1 VDTEFVTVVN
11 SLLSAHGESK
21 VLPRTKNY
29 KGGIVSDI
37 HSENRLLISR
47 HQQQDRN
54 LFGYI
59 KKSPATLCLALFLI
73 SGFAYADDNALVREA
88 NAALAQKDYSGAF
101 SKFSVLAERGNAIAQ
116 FDLGAF
122 YLNGQGVQRD
132 EKQAYEWFTKSAAQG
147 NATALQV
154 INKAAAKGNENA
166 KAALNKLQQ
175 QTATPPAQAQAPVQP
190 ATPVA
195 ADNQTLWAEAN
206 TALAQKD
213 YNTAFPKF
221 LTLAEQGNAMAQFNV
236 GAFYFNGLGVQKDEK
251 LAYDWFGKS
260 QGNPRAEQVMKSAE
274 TKREE
279 AAKKT
284 REAQEQAAAAAAR
297 KTEVKAK
304 EPVFRDTTSAKTT
317 TASSRARSRRS
328 DESSAPDFSVG
339 VSLGQTGKMVGV
351 KNSSSIGLLAGYKF
365 NSSFGVEVAYNSL
378 YRNAN
383 ADGLVAAMSLGTTG
397 TYDLTS
403 ISAAGQYTYGLS
415 SNLSLLGNLG
425 FHSSSYKI
433 KSSASGTLTG
443 SSSGLLLGLK
453 VQYDLSKNLGIRG
466 GFDTYTESGG
476 ITGNLTEVGMSV
488 VTKF

>member
-1 VDTEFVTVVN
+1 
-11 SLLSAHGESK
+11 LLSAPGESK
-21 VLPRTKNY
+21 ELLRTKNY
-29 KGGIVSDI
+29 KGGIVSDT
-37 HSENRLLISR
+37 HSENRFLISR
-47 HQQQDRN
+47 RQQQDRN
-54 LFGYI
+54 LFSNI
-59 KKSPATLCLALFLI
+59 KKSPATLCLALLLI
-73 SGFAYADDNALVREA
+73 SGFAHADDNALVREA

-175 QTATPPAQAQAPVQP
+175 QTASPPAQAQAPAQP
-190 ATPVA
+190 ATPVV
-195 ADNQTLWAEAN
+195 ADNQTLWVEAN
-206 TALAQKD
+206 AALAQKD
-213 YNTAFPKF
+213 YKTAFPKF
-221 LTLAEQGNAMAQFNV
+221 LTLAQQGNAMAQFNV

-260 QGNPRAEQVMKSAE
+260 AAQGNVRAEQVMKSAE

-279 AAKKT
+279 TAKKT
-284 REAQEQAAAAAAR
+284 REAQAQAAAAAAS
-297 KTEVKAK
+297 KPEVKAQ
-304 EPVFRDTTSAKTT
+304 EPVFRDITSTKTA
-317 TASSRARSRRS
+317 TAPSHARSKRS
-328 DESSAPDFSVG
+328 DESSAPKFSVG
-339 VSLGQTGKMVGV
+339 LSLGQTGKMTGV
-351 KNSSSIGLLAGYKF
+351 NNSSSIGLLAGYKF

-383 ADGLVAAMSLGTTG
+383 ADGLVAALYPGTTG

-403 ISAAGQYTYGLS
+403 LSAAGQYTYGLS
-415 SNLSLLGNLG
+415 SNVSLLGNLG
-425 FHSSSYKI
+425 FHTSSYKV
-433 KSSASGTLTG
+433 KSSANGSWTG

>member
-1 VDTEFVTVVN
+1 
-11 SLLSAHGESK
+11 
-21 VLPRTKNY
+21 
-29 KGGIVSDI
+29 
-37 HSENRLLISR
+37 LISR
-47 HQQQDRN
+47 QQQQDRN
-54 LFGYI
+54 LFRCI

-147 NATALQV
+147 NAPALQV

-175 QTATPPAQAQAPVQP
+175 QTASPPTQAQAPAQP

-221 LTLAEQGNAMAQFNV
+221 LTLAQQGNAMAQFNV

-260 QGNPRAEQVMKSAE
+260 AAQGNARAEQVMKSAE
-274 TKREE
+274 AKREE

-284 REAQEQAAAAAAR
+284 REAQAQAAAAAAAS
-297 KTEVKAK
+297 KPEVKAK
-304 EPVFRDTTSAKTT
+304 AREPVLRDISSTKTT

-328 DESSAPDFSVG
+328 VESSEPNFSVG

-351 KNSSSIGLLAGYKF
+351 KNSSSLGLLAGYKF

-383 ADGLVAAMSLGTTG
+383 ADGLVAAMYPGTTG

-403 ISAAGQYTYGLS
+403 LSAAGQYTYGLS
-415 SNLSLLGNLG
+415 NNLSLLGNLG
-425 FHSSSYKI
+425 FHSSSYKV
-433 KSSASGTLTG
+433 KSSANGSWTG
-443 SSSGLLLGLK
+443 SSSGLVLGLK
-453 VQYDLSKNLGIRG
+453 VQYDLSNNLGIRG

-476 ITGNLTEVGMSV
+476 ISGNLTEVGMSV

>member
-1 VDTEFVTVVN
+1 MSDT
-11 SLLSAHGESK
+11 
-21 VLPRTKNY
+21 
-29 KGGIVSDI
+29 
-37 HSENRLLISR
+37 HSENRFLISR
-47 HQQQDRN
+47 HQLQDRN
-54 LFGYI
+54 LFRNI
-59 KKSPATLCLALFLI
+59 KKSPATLCLALLLI
-73 SGFAYADDNALVREA
+73 SGFAHADDNALVKEA

-166 KAALNKLQQ
+166 KTALNILQQ
-175 QTATPPAQAQAPVQP
+175 QTASPPAQAPAQP

-195 ADNQTLWAEAN
+195 AGNQTLWAEAN

-221 LTLAEQGNAMAQFNV
+221 LTLAQQGNAMAQFNV

-260 QGNPRAEQVMKSAE
+260 AAQGNARAEQVMKSAE

-284 REAQEQAAAAAAR
+284 REAQEQAAAAAAS
-297 KTEVKAK
+297 KPEVKAK
-304 EPVFRDTTSAKTT
+304 EPVFRDITSTKSA
-317 TASSRARSRRS
+317 TAPSHARSKRS
-328 DESSAPDFSVG
+328 VESSESKFSLG
-339 VSLGQTGKMVGV
+339 VSLGQTGKMEGV

-383 ADGLVAAMSLGTTG
+383 ADGLVAALYPGTTG

-403 ISAAGQYTYGLS
+403 LSAAGQYTYGLS
-415 SNLSLLGNLG
+415 NNFSLLGNLG
-425 FHSSSYKI
+425 FHTSSYKV
-433 KSSASGTLTG
+433 KSSANGSWTG
-443 SSSGLLLGLK
+443 SSSGLVVGLK

-466 GFDTYTESGG
+466 GFDTYTESGAL
-476 ITGNLTEVGMSV
+476 TGNLTEVGMSV
-488 VTKF
+488 MTKF